1 MSNGKT
7 YSKGDRKMG
16 WLISNFESG
25 DCKVVYIDVSI
36 IDPAFEAF
44 IDNYI
49 VDICFMDNSFSINKA
64 KNILEIS

>member
-1 MSNGKT
+1 
-7 YSKGDRKMG
+7 MG

-49 VDICFMDNSFSINKA
+49 VDICFY
-64 KNILEIS
+64 